1 LGIEEGEVTILLN
14 FEDQCV
20 LLDNIQFEEKASGA
34 ASPKSKI
41 RELWNERRV
50 SLDNYGTFLKTS
62 S

>member
-1 LGIEEGEVTILLN
+1 MTILLN